1 MKSDQMITIEKYLQ
15 VHMKPNR
22 LAHTN
27 RVVSLAEK
35 LAKIHGES
43 VEKAKLAALLHDI
56 AKSYSK
62 HQIEEALGHYQLH
75 DPYLSKN
82 PFLAHG
88 EIGACL
94 AKEKFE
100 IDDEDILNA
109 IRFHTYGR
117 RGMSP
122 LEQIIYLA
130 DYCEEGRDFEG
141 VSKLRQKAL
150 DNLDKAMFF
159 ASVST
164 IKHLMASEAIV
175 HPNALEVYNE
185 WLERH
190 KETK

>member
-1 MKSDQMITIEKYLQ
+1 MKSDQMVAIEKYLQ
-15 VHMKPNR
+15 AHMKPSR
-22 LAHTN
+22 LSHTSG
-27 RVVSLAEK
+27 VVALAEK

-43 VEKAKLAALLHDI
+43 TEKAKLAALLHDI
-56 AKSYSK
+56 AKAYNK
-62 HQIEEALGHYQLH
+62 HQIEEALEHYQLE
-75 DPYLSKN
+75 DPYLKKN

-88 EIGACL
+88 EIGARL
-94 AKEKFE
+94 ATEKFA
-100 IDDEDILNA
+100 IHDTDILNA
-109 IRFHTYGR
+109 IRYHTYGR

-130 DYCEEGRDFEG
+130 DYCEEGRDFDG

-150 DNLDKAMFF
+150 ENLDKAMFH